1 MVMSNMLQVERET
14 MPQCT
19 PLPVLEYGWS
29 FDRQFGFDKRERER
43 DRHGLRLGEAI
54 NIPTAER

>member
-1 MVMSNMLQVERET
+1 MLQVEREE
-14 MPQCT
+14 MPQCV

-29 FDRQFGFDKRERER
+29 FDKQFGFDTREGER
-43 DRHGLRLGEAI
+43 DRLGAIII